1 MMIWIILFWSSL
13 WLLVWTYVGYPA
25 WVAWL
30 CRFRASRITTKHN
43 QHSAVSVSILIA
55 ARNEGERIG
64 EKLAQLRSLEAP
76 TVAEVIV
83 VCDHCT
89 DDTAERAELVGWDQ
103 VKVVRHDAGPSGK
116 AGALNA
122 GMAVATGDLVLFGD
136 VRQRLDGAAIDRLV
150 AYFDDPQT
158 GAVSGSLQIEK
169 SEQGVG
175 KGIDAYWSLE
185 KRIRHWESELDS
197 SVGCTGAIYM
207 IRRELYQPLP
217 VDTILDDVVVP
228 MQIAQQGRR
237 VRFAPEALAFDP
249 QPLAGG
255 TELRRKTRTLAGNFQ
270 MLFRYPSWLFPWSCR
285 LWWKVISHKY
295 LRIATPVLLLVSLMA
310 LMMLRDSPVYTAML
324 AGALLM
330 LGLALVGLLPLGKR
344 FRLASIAASFLLM
357 QVSIIRGFWHWVQI
371 SLHGYQGWK

>member
-103 VKVVRHDAGPSGK
+103 VKVVRHDAGTSGK